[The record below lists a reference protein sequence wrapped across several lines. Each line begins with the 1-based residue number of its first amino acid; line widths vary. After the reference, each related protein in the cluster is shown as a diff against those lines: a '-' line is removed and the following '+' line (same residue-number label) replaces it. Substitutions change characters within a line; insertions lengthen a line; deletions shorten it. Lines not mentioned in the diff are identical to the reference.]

1 MAYVANCR
9 DESSL
14 RLGGIFNQKNQVL
27 LSKKKK
33 KSLKKNSLM
42 EKQILEWHISCLL
55 IWESWYLGANVKWF
69 IYLFY
74 FSL

>member
-27 LSKKKK
+27 LSKKK
-33 KSLKKNSLM
+33 SLKKNSLM
-42 EKQILEWHISCLL
+42 EKQILE
-55 IWESWYLGANVKWF
+55 
-69 IYLFY
+69 
-74 FSL
+74 

>member
-33 KSLKKNSLM
+33 SLKKNSLM
-42 EKQILEWHISCLL
+42 EKQILE
-55 IWESWYLGANVKWF
+55 
-69 IYLFY
+69 
-74 FSL
+74 

>member
-1 MAYVANCR
+1 MAYVANGR

-33 KSLKKNSLM
+33 KKSLKKNSLM
-42 EKQILEWHISCLL
+42 EKQILE
-55 IWESWYLGANVKWF
+55 
-69 IYLFY
+69 
-74 FSL
+74 

>member
-42 EKQILEWHISCLL
+42 EKQILE
-55 IWESWYLGANVKWF
+55 
-69 IYLFY
+69 
-74 FSL
+74 